1 MAAEVLFNEAESTP
15 TSLQWTLRLGGGGGV
30 GSLFTLTLSK
40 TEEEE
45 EEEEDDDDGENYPL
59 KEIDVTLTVNRND
72 SSYDNFE
79 VLTREK
85 PRDTSYKALQ
95 YVNLDNPN
103 GLPITVLRRGSQGGS
118 NNFDGYDYYHN
129 FCSET
134 EDTDFESCYYYEP
147 NQTTTIATNPTDT
160 MRLAMDSMALLL
172 S

>member
-95 YVNLDNPN
+95 YVNLDKPN
-103 GLPITVLRRGSQGGS
+103 GLPITVLRRGSSTRGS
-118 NNFDGYDYYHN
+118 RDFDECERYHHHH

-134 EDTDFESCYYYEP
+134 EDTDFESCYNYEP
-147 NQTTTIATNPTDT
+147 KQTNPTDT